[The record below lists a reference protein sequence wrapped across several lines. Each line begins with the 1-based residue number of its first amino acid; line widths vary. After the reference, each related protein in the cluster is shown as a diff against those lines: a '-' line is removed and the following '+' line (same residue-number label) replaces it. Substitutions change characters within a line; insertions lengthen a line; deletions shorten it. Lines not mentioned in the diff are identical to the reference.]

1 MLWQPDNAP
10 GRAEGFRLDE
20 KGQSTPVVMAAAAA
34 ELKRRNTFK
43 WIRLLGRPLYVR
55 IA

>member
-34 ELKRRNTFK
+34 ELKRRNAL
-43 WIRLLGRPLYVR
+43 IRLLGRPLYVR